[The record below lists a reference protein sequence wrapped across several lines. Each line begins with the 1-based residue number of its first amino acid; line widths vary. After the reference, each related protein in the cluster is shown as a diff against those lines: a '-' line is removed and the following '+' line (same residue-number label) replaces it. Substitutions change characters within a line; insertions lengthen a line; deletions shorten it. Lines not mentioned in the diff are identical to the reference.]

1 MSYALLKLT
10 TTSGWLFVSTRKPTG
25 SCSSDWTAL
34 KESQEEQIRVRHSH
48 RRTRVASPAGNDSTC
63 ECTES
68 ALAKAHDEPTA
79 LFSAADRSGNT
90 VQFKEKYGVTQCDD
104 ELLNVADE
112 EMSAQSHVE
121 SFQESLSNGPHA
133 LAHDSS
139 HTEEEHQSNQRPEPA
154 RQFPS
159 HLGSTLSLATK
170 RRFTGSMP
178 KDTEQLRIKDSIMS
192 NIWLRAKLRQL
203 CRSLYSHLTLQ
214 TLTEFPNVLLSGKN
228 FRTSERCPFIVPRWD
243 TAYVT
248 SSSCATSRFD

>member
-1 MSYALLKLT
+1 MTRLVSARNQPWPRP
-10 TTSGWLFVSTRKPTG
+10 TTSQQHCFQQRTG
-25 SCSSDWTAL
+25 PAIRSSS
-34 KESQEEQIRVRHSH
+34 KKSM
-48 RRTRVASPAGNDSTC
+48 ASP
-63 ECTES
+63 S
-68 ALAKAHDEPTA
+68 ATMNCSMLQMRKCQRRAMLRVSRRAS
-79 LFSAADRSGNT
+79 LT
-90 VQFKEKYGVTQCDD
+90 V
-104 ELLNVADE
+104 
-112 EMSAQSHVE
+112 
-121 SFQESLSNGPHA
+121 PHA

-192 NIWLRAKLRQL
+192 NMWLRAKLRRL

-248 SSSCATSRFD
+248 SSSCAKSRFD